1 MRFRFLLF
9 VLWVSAFSPAR
20 VAAAELHASTSDAAI
35 VGAGGALWIG
45 TELAKPSIA
54 PTDCRWCE
62 SEVNPLD
69 RATRQAL
76 VARNPDGMKLASDA
90 GLFLMPLS
98 ASLLTLASDRRY
110 DTFILVAESLVVTA
124 NVNQATKFIAGR
136 ARPYAHYKN
145 DVGVDPATGDDYLS
159 FFSGHAA
166 STFSVASATYAWM
179 RVDRPDLAPYIGG
192 AMFAGAAFT
201 SYARIAADRHY
212 LTDVF
217 TGAVV
222 GSVIGWYVID
232 SHRVETRQGLRLGS
246 DGLKFTLVF

>member
-1 MRFRFLLF
+1 MRCRFLLVAF
-9 VLWVSAFSPAR
+9 LVSGVFPAR
-20 VAAAELHASTSDAAI
+20 APAAALHASAADAAI

-54 PTDCRWCE
+54 PKDCRWCE

-76 VARNPDGMKLASDA
+76 VARKPDGMKLASDA

-124 NVNQATKFIAGR
+124 NINQATKFIAGR
-136 ARPYAHYKN
+136 ARPYAHYQN
-145 DVGVDPATGDDYLS
+145 DVGVDSDKGDDYLS

-166 STFSVASATYAWM
+166 STFSVASATYAWI
-179 RVDRPDLAPYIGG
+179 RADRPDLAPYIGG

-201 SYARIAADRHY
+201 GYARIAADRHY
-212 LTDVF
+212 LTDVV

-222 GSVIGWYVID
+222 GSVIGWYVIE
-232 SHRVETRQGLRLGS
+232 SHRVGETQGLRLGS
-246 DGLKFTLVF
+246 DGLKFTLAF